1 MCSALAAGIRSGADR
16 PQHGSTRLEGALEGR
31 QARGQD
37 HVHLLYLFNR
47 CPPVAGPNLVSPA
60 IPAPRSAPALSCMS
74 RETHMLH

>member
-1 MCSALAAGIRSGADR
+1 MCSALAAGIRSGPTDR
-16 PQHGSTRLEGALEGR
+16 PQGALEVFDDER

-37 HVHLLYLFNR
+37 HVHLLFLFNR